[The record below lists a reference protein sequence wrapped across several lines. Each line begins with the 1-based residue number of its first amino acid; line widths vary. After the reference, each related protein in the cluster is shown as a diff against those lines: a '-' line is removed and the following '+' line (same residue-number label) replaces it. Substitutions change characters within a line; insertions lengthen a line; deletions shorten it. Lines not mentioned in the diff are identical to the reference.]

1 MKQQTVALQLGQKA
15 PSFKLLDAKTKEFYR
30 YEQVRGKRGTII
42 MFLANHC
49 PYVQLVAA
57 ELSRLANDYR
67 ILGFG
72 FAAISSNDAEQYPA
86 DSYENMRYFARDYDF
101 TFPYLYDQSQEI
113 AKAYAVECTPDF
125 YIFNAED
132 ELVYHGQ
139 LDDARPSN
147 GLAVNGRNVRET
159 LDDLF
164 YNRKLIK
171 QQKPS
176 VGCSIKWKKA

>member
-1 MKQQTVALQLGQKA
+1 MAQQTATLQLGKKA
-15 PSFKLLDAKTKEFYR
+15 PDFKLLDAVTKDFYR
-30 YEQVRGKRGTII
+30 YEQIRGKRGTII

-49 PYVQLVAA
+49 PYVQLVAK

-86 DSYENMRYFARDYDF
+86 DSFENMRFFARDYDF
-101 TFPYLYDQSQEI
+101 TFPYLYDESQEI
-113 AKAYAVECTPDF
+113 AKAYAAQCTPDF
-125 YIFNAED
+125 FIFNAED

-139 LDDARPSN
+139 LDDARPGN

-159 LDDLF
+159 LDNLY
-164 YNRKLIK
+164 YNRRLST
-171 QQKPS
+171 QQKPG
-176 VGCSIKWKKA
+176 VGCSIKWKEN